1 MGNQEAERAEI
12 FDAMGHP
19 TRITILKLLSREAVS
34 FADLKRKM
42 GIDSSGH
49 LQHHLTKLDGLIKT
63 DEHGNYRLSDTGND
77 ALFAMQTVETT
88 SEKRRRRPSS
98 YDRKTRMLLSIFIVA
113 LAVCSITS
121 ALYLSNTSFNLG
133 QYAAMTQDAAIQYAN
148 QTRDNAIQFANQT
161 QYAANATKNQY
172 VCDIV
177 TGSLNDLGDLRIGR
191 AIPIEI
197 VPGQTFNY
205 TAAIFSPSNPPAIG
219 WAQTDGSSVYNIPP
233 PKSNDI
239 YYRQGFL
246 KFEVIGYS
254 NLGDTLNSLH
264 YFPVLGPENW
274 NELILANSF
283 SDLPPYSTMRTR
295 DEYSVH
301 FSGGLPVAK
310 EFLIPIEVY
319 GNYTVRVE
327 NTGDFP
333 INITYTL
340 GTPVITMETKPLKE
354 YAYPT
359 WSSSY
364 AGERIARI
372 RQQSIPSW
380 PPDLLVSQPPQTM
393 QDLYTAI
400 HDTASTTPNLV
411 AVVIFSVVA
420 LTMLTIF
427 TINRKRA

>member
-1 MGNQEAERAEI
+1 
-12 FDAMGHP
+12 
-19 TRITILKLLSREAVS
+19 
-34 FADLKRKM
+34 
-42 GIDSSGH
+42 
-49 LQHHLTKLDGLIKT
+49 
-63 DEHGNYRLSDTGND
+63 
-77 ALFAMQTVETT
+77 
-88 SEKRRRRPSS
+88 
-98 YDRKTRMLLSIFIVA
+98 
-113 LAVCSITS
+113 
-121 ALYLSNTSFNLG
+121 
-133 QYAAMTQDAAIQYAN
+133 
-148 QTRDNAIQFANQT
+148 
-161 QYAANATKNQY
+161 
-172 VCDIV
+172 
-177 TGSLNDLGDLRIGR
+177 
-191 AIPIEI
+191 
-197 VPGQTFNY
+197 
-205 TAAIFSPSNPPAIG
+205 
-219 WAQTDGSSVYNIPP
+219 
-233 PKSNDI
+233 
-239 YYRQGFL
+239 
-246 KFEVIGYS
+246 VIGYS